1 MRLKELLDKTTKSF
15 LIKTQ
20 NMKLCVTVLCFS
32 IILWC
37 PLVWQSK
44 KKKIKQ
50 GGVYQLSSH
59 RAKEF
64 QSIASK
70 LHTEPFCI
78 YVWLDVSIYFNLKE
92 TLLYALN

>member
-44 KKKIKQ
+44 KKNQARGRLSIKQ
-50 GGVYQLSSH
+50 SPGQRIPKYSLPPSYIQNPFVY
-59 RAKEF
+59 
-64 QSIASK
+64 
-70 LHTEPFCI
+70 T
-78 YVWLDVSIYFNLKE
+78 YG
-92 TLLYALN
+92 

>member
-64 QSIASK
+64 QSIPC
-70 LHTEPFCI
+70 LQVT
-78 YVWLDVSIYFNLKE
+78 YR
-92 TLLYALN
+92 TLLYIRMARCFYLF